1 MSSTIHQIL
10 ESMGIKITQHEM
22 PNTVPEN
29 SPSLCVLIYGTSDLE
44 LQGVDIVT
52 SLLIRQGLC
61 HTFVLELMSG
71 SHMLLYIPKDEVNE
85 QPSEQRL
92 FGSLKKKD
100 ETDTKPVVVMLMTVH
115 SQLSRNQ
122 FDTEA

>member
-100 ETDTKPVVVMLMTVH
+100 DTDTKPVVVMLMTVH